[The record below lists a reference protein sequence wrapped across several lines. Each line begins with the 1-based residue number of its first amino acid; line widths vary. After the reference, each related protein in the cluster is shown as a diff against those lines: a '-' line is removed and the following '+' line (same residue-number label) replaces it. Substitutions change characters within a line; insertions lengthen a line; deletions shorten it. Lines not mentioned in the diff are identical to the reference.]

1 MRKDLYLKDLQK
13 WNYAK
18 EILEKHNVEIIDPT
32 QPHWSGNGNGARLIL
47 TPKKTKESI
56 FISRKEDF
64 EDIKNKLEKILENK
78 GVKIDYGK

>member
-18 EILEKHNVEIIDPT
+18 EILEKNNVEIIDPT

-47 TPKKTKESI
+47 TLKETKEPI
-56 FISRKEDF
+56 FISRKENF

>member
-18 EILEKHNVEIIDPT
+18 EILEKNNVEIIDPT
-32 QPHWSGNGNGARLIL
+32 QPHWSGNGNGTMLIL
-47 TPKKTKESI
+47 TLKETKEPI

-64 EDIKNKLEKILENK
+64 KDIKNKLEKILKNK
-78 GVKIDYGK
+78 GE

>member
-1 MRKDLYLKDLQK
+1 MKRELYLQDLQK
-13 WNYAK
+13 WNCAK
-18 EILEKHNVEIIDPT
+18 EILEKNNIGIIDPT
-32 QPHWSGNGNGARLIL
+32 QPHWSGNGNGTRLIL
-47 TPKKTKESI
+47 TLKETKEPI